1 MVREGKVIDAINH
14 ILETMDRRGWDK
26 LSEKSK
32 QSYDTLWALREGLE
46 GDPDDGTQVIF
57 YIP

>member
-1 MVREGKVIDAINH
+1 MVREGQVIDAIDH

-32 QSYDTLWALREGLE
+32 KSYEALWALREGLE
-46 GDPDDGTQVIF
+46 GNPDDGTKMIF